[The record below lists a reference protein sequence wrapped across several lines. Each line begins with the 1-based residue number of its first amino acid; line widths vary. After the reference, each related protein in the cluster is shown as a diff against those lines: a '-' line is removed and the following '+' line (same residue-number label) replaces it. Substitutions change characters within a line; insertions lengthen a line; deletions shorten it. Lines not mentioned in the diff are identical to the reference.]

1 MGLFRWRP
9 GRRNSGYSKMLL
21 AGGRT
26 WDCWLLRYPV
36 GSEVP
41 LHHDPIPGR
50 RHYRLNITLLGR
62 ADDVELLGTAIARGH
77 RWMLFRPDIV
87 SHRLPTLARPRLD
100 ISIGWTRPGRPEE
113 SFMTLQ
119 VSAPETG

>member
-1 MGLFRWRP
+1 MSLFRWRP

-62 ADDVELLGTAIARGH
+62 ALKCH
-77 RWMLFRPDIV
+77 RNPLTIFAGA
-87 SHRLPTLARPRLD
+87 LARQPAV
-100 ISIGWTRPGRPEE
+100 GQFG
-113 SFMTLQ
+113 
-119 VSAPETG
+119 